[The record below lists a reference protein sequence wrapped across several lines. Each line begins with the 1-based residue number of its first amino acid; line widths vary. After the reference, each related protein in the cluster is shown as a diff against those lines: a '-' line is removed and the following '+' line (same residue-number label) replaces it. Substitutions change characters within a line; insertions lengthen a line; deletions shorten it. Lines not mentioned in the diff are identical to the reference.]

1 MLHSS
6 TTPRSIKRKT
16 PSTQPSNHNA
26 DSSLGQ
32 ASNDN
37 WLALYFPA
45 LALEVFQSQGLQ
57 QTQAL
62 TQTPTQTPTQ
72 VQVVIEEQKRVSH
85 MNASANAAGILPG
98 CTLATAH
105 SISPDLTYFQRDA
118 NREQAG
124 LMDLAQA
131 LYRYSSMVSLEP
143 PDCIVL
149 EIKGSLKL
157 WGGEQM
163 ISRDAL
169 ALCADMGYHGVAR
182 HADTPQAAIALAR
195 AQTHHLF
202 NVPLHVLELLNQ
214 GFSQRNLER
223 LSNMG
228 IYTLGQLTQLPLAGL
243 GKRFGQCLTRYLGR
257 LQGQLPDPRQGIR
270 PTEQFCRQQHLLKPI
285 RNKDVLLRGPMPY
298 LAKQLEHWLIAHQQ
312 GCIALS
318 WRFAPF
324 KGEAIKLPIRFGKG
338 KQRHQDMLKLSA
350 LKLDNIELPPEVLT
364 VGLDMTSSQPWLGN
378 NQDLFG
384 STASATLAVS
394 ELVDELRARLGQRA
408 CYSIRTQPQHSPEH
422 AWQGVTSLSAKSANE
437 PPSDPAATD
446 HRSAGLL
453 RGKRPLWLFHQPQT
467 IVRDH
472 LLLLQ
477 GPERLADPMTETGGN
492 TAAAEHRDYY
502 IARHTQGTLCW
513 VYTHQ
518 GTMPTD
524 THGRWFLHG
533 YFG

>member
-16 PSTQPSNHNA
+16 PSTQPSNHNS

-105 SISPDLTYFQRDA
+105 SISPDLTYFQRDT

-157 WGGEQM
+157 WGGAQM

-182 HADTPQAAIALAR
+182 P
-195 AQTHHLF
+195 
-202 NVPLHVLELLNQ
+202 
-214 GFSQRNLER
+214 
-223 LSNMG
+223 
-228 IYTLGQLTQLPLAGL
+228 
-243 GKRFGQCLTRYLGR
+243 
-257 LQGQLPDPRQGIR
+257 
-270 PTEQFCRQQHLLKPI
+270 
-285 RNKDVLLRGPMPY
+285 
-298 LAKQLEHWLIAHQQ
+298 
-312 GCIALS
+312 
-318 WRFAPF
+318 
-324 KGEAIKLPIRFGKG
+324 
-338 KQRHQDMLKLSA
+338 
-350 LKLDNIELPPEVLT
+350 
-364 VGLDMTSSQPWLGN
+364 
-378 NQDLFG
+378 
-384 STASATLAVS
+384 VS
-394 ELVDELRARLGQRA
+394 
-408 CYSIRTQPQHSPEH
+408 
-422 AWQGVTSLSAKSANE
+422 
-437 PPSDPAATD
+437 
-446 HRSAGLL
+446 
-453 RGKRPLWLFHQPQT
+453 
-467 IVRDH
+467 
-472 LLLLQ
+472 
-477 GPERLADPMTETGGN
+477 
-492 TAAAEHRDYY
+492 
-502 IARHTQGTLCW
+502 
-513 VYTHQ
+513 YTHL
-518 GTMPTD
+518 TLPTI
-524 THGRWFLHG
+524 
-533 YFG
+533 